1 MTPERLYK
9 SYRIATQ
16 NQKWLPYGYLKS
28 KIAPKWL
35 PNNVAIWELKGSQMV
50 AIFKIASYF
59 LSAKILFAFAIVF
72 HFLLKSIS
80 LIPSNQL
87 EIFL

>member
-1 MTPERLYK
+1 MTPERLHK

-35 PNNVAIWELKGSQMV
+35 PNNVAIRELKGSQMV
-50 AIFKIASYF
+50 AIFKIAF
-59 LSAKILFAFAIVF
+59 FRQATKNCGCNTVI
-72 HFLLKSIS
+72 
-80 LIPSNQL
+80 
-87 EIFL
+87 